1 MQTVPGVRARVKP
14 NNNKNILTNSTEN
27 RVTIANKKNPKKKQK
42 KTKRKQR
49 IDIYFCLL
57 LRNEIAN
64 ASKHEIAQP
73 QPTLAVSPKPRNRI

>member
-27 RVTIANKKNPKKKQK
+27 RVTIANKKNPTKKETK
-42 KTKRKQR
+42 KNKARAKNRYIFLSSTSE
-49 IDIYFCLL
+49 
-57 LRNEIAN
+57 RNSEQ

-73 QPTLAVSPKPRNRI
+73 TQL